1 MKRLG
6 IAVVVVA
13 ALVFGIEGVLALL
26 RQRSINVVI
35 QVEDAQGLVAR
46 AVSTVGAT
54 PDPQGE
60 GAILSLDPGGRVV
73 ISVRWDYRIG
83 PRFPRTLIRAEALD
97 QAGKVVAAEAYT
109 VDCGS
114 ASLECSGTTSLA
126 LEHGM
131 VEKAGIRTAWS
142 AGNYVVRVT
151 RAFTELGTTLLAQQP
166 IIVLAE

>member
-26 RQRSINVVI
+26 RQRSISVVI
-35 QVEDAQGLVAR
+35 RVEDAQGVATTPDP
-46 AVSTVGAT
+46 ASAAT
-54 PDPQGE
+54 PDPEGE
-60 GAILSLDPGGRVV
+60 GSGLTLDPGGRVV
-73 ISVRWDYRIG
+73 VNVRWDYRIG

-97 QAGKVVAAEAYT
+97 QAGKVVSAEAYT

-114 ASLECSGTTSLA
+114 ASLACTGTTSMA
-126 LEHGM
+126 LEYG
-131 VEKAGIRTAWS
+131 KPGTTAAWP

-151 RAFTELGTTLLAQQP
+151 RAFTELSTTLLVQQP
-166 IIVLAE
+166 LRVLAE